1 MMMMVVM
8 AVPMIVAVAVF
19 VVMIVMMVMTIM
31 RVTMPV
37 IGAMH
42 RLERSDCLAH
52 RRAQAFQHRAQHV
65 IAADQ
70 DAQGL
75 DLDLRLEVAVAEVP
89 GKLGKVQNVAR
100 DHLKEF
106 FLLGNDLDLTAVF
119 QDEAVTVGEEHWLG
133 QVDED
138 GLTAV
143 QRDALAAQVPLV
155 LREANGGRGGP
166 KVLPAAD
173 VG

>member
-8 AVPMIVAVAVF
+8 AVPVIVAVAVF
-19 VVMIVMMVMTIM
+19 VFMIVMMVMTIM

-106 FLLGNDLDLTAVF
+106 FLLGDDLDLSAVF
-119 QDEAVTVGEEHWLG
+119 QDEAIPVGEEHWLG

-138 GLTAV
+138 IFAAV
-143 QRDALAAQVPLV
+143 ERDALSAQVPLV
-155 LREANGGRGGP
+155 LREAYGGRGGP
-166 KVLPAAD
+166 LVLPVAD

>member
-31 RVTMPV
+31 RVTMPM

-52 RRAQAFQHRAQHV
+52 RCPQAFQHRAQHV

-89 GKLGKVQNVAR
+89 RKLGKMQHVAR
-100 DHLKEF
+100 HHLKEF
-106 FLLGNDLDLTAVF
+106 FLLGDDLDLTAVF

-138 GLTAV
+138 IFAAV
-143 QRDALAAQVPLV
+143 ERDALSAQVPLV
-155 LREANGGRGGP
+155 LREAYGGRGGP
-166 KVLPAAD
+166 LVLPVAD